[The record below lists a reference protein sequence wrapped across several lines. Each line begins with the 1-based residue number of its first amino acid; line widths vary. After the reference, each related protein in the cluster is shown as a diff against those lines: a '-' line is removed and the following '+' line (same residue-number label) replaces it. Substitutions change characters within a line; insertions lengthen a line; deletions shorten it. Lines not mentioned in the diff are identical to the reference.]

1 MIFNTRSYVS
11 SRVFGSFSR
20 IPRTSDRAP
29 QSLYLTVYPLEPVR
43 GVRRGPTEHEEVRIH
58 SIHASKNLF
67 DNRLLTLLPPLLH
80 LLIRRHDGA
89 DVVCDKNILPSF
101 LVRRNR
107 MKGQRFELSRDVDLR
122 PTLLVTHKIRK
133 LQEIEILRERSE
145 GLPVVG

>member
-29 QSLYLTVYPLEPVR
+29 QSLYLTVYPLE
-43 GVRRGPTEHEEVRIH
+43 H
-58 SIHASKNLF
+58 SIRASKNLF